1 MHLSSS
7 QLVPPSDD
15 GSDVMGDHAS
25 DDGDQLAGPPLE
37 LSLSMTGED
46 GRCDARRDG
55 CSRSCLKALP
65 APSPVFGSPFTT
77 MLGFLHKEP
86 QALQARREAAM
97 RRQVQRMLRQ
107 IYRRSIEECIQE
119 FITAY
124 AMMLT
129 LFQARL
135 SRRQMMQSKRTVDKT
150 RLDCPKDRGV
160 MLPHIQKV
168 SPLQDLPFGN
178 RVAKATKKKGKQEQA
193 AIPESPARK
202 AAMRTLTDFGRCS
215 QGGPYTLRQVYEEVE
230 ADIQH
235 RPPVDVRAVA
245 GKLGPELLG
254 PGATLA
260 RRNLPFAHPQRLAT
274 ESIEV
279 TGATLTACNNIFRFA
294 ILHQQKPLFKADS
307 GAIIY
312 FDRFWKMNDNFNTNS
327 WLYSPVSSKSKSTLP
342 PEGKWTVQGSLGATI
357 GAAPTLKMPEPKRGT
372 QSSVASERA
381 RSTGTGESCKRG
393 PVELQSPFLEMPE
406 LPELFAAL
414 GEGMG
419 GPPPG
424 IPAALWGSMC
434 KKRLQDMH
442 ESNHLTVSERE
453 EHLTKRQFHVPGRGK
468 RTLTLQEDPTGKFGG
483 SCGSGTVLWPAAMAL
498 VEHLDGEVE
507 KSCLNCRV
515 LELGAGVGA
524 VGLFLA
530 LFKGCEVWLTEAP
543 EQLPLL
549 VRNVNENSPDGLDL
563 QVAPLKWGDK
573 EALEQLAALGRSVCG
588 CWTIDVTYRP
598 ECLSDLLSTAHQLM
612 SPQGRFFLSLQ
623 DRPGEA
629 EHLEAAL
636 KTSSLQI
643 RGEALRRKA
652 KLQGAEEVS
661 VLIFELCHVVWK
673 AMLRLVISFLVATS
687 AAAIWP
693 KPRFCRNGTTTIALN
708 PQSYSFQ
715 AVTSTPELQDAFQ
728 RYKSIFFPHAS
739 TPAKTAVD
747 CGLVV
752 DILDTTSA
760 LQLGVDESYTLEM
773 WMG

>member
-1 MHLSSS
+1 M
-7 QLVPPSDD
+7 
-15 GSDVMGDHAS
+15 
-25 DDGDQLAGPPLE
+25 
-37 LSLSMTGED
+37 
-46 GRCDARRDG
+46 
-55 CSRSCLKALP
+55 
-65 APSPVFGSPFTT
+65 
-77 MLGFLHKEP
+77 
-86 QALQARREAAM
+86 AAC
-97 RRQVQRMLRQ
+97 
-107 IYRRSIEECIQE
+107 EE
-119 FITAY
+119 
-124 AMMLT
+124 
-129 LFQARL
+129 
-135 SRRQMMQSKRTVDKT
+135 
-150 RLDCPKDRGV
+150 
-160 MLPHIQKV
+160 
-168 SPLQDLPFGN
+168 
-178 RVAKATKKKGKQEQA
+178 
-193 AIPESPARK
+193 
-202 AAMRTLTDFGRCS
+202 
-215 QGGPYTLRQVYEEVE
+215 
-230 ADIQH
+230 
-235 RPPVDVRAVA
+235 
-245 GKLGPELLG
+245 
-254 PGATLA
+254 
-260 RRNLPFAHPQRLAT
+260 
-274 ESIEV
+274 
-279 TGATLTACNNIFRFA
+279 
-294 ILHQQKPLFKADS
+294 
-307 GAIIY
+307 
-312 FDRFWKMNDNFNTNS
+312 
-327 WLYSPVSSKSKSTLP
+327 
-342 PEGKWTVQGSLGATI
+342 
-357 GAAPTLKMPEPKRGT
+357 
-372 QSSVASERA
+372 
-381 RSTGTGESCKRG
+381 G

-530 LFKGCEVWLTEAP
+530 LFKGCEVWLPEAP

-573 EALEQLAALGRSVCG
+573 EALEQLAALGRFDMIVGS
-588 CWTIDVTYRP
+588 DVTYRP

-661 VLIFELCHVVWK
+661 VLIFELCHVGAEPRVVRPPQATGDVEEEFFRLTGIRPDPVVLPKRDKPAVQEPKVIPSFKERVVKDLLDRGMVDYLGDVDEETKSKVAASAGYPASMLERPAKKLEEAVAAAAAEDWFSPCK
-673 AMLRLVISFLVATS
+673 GSGGPEVVQRSEEPQEHQDLASKKGGQVLKCLDGLDWELLDLEEDTMSVTVTFTEELWSALSGVSGTAFKEAVSFELAEQELRVLHAGSVVLDLRLPVAVDAPKAS
-687 AAAIWP
+687 ASVSSR
-693 KPRFCRNGTTTIALN
+693 KMRV
-708 PQSYSFQ
+708 
-715 AVTSTPELQDAFQ
+715 AVKAKKLA
-728 RYKSIFFPHAS
+728 
-739 TPAKTAVD
+739 TPAA
-747 CGLVV
+747 
-752 DILDTTSA
+752 
-760 LQLGVDESYTLEM
+760 
-773 WMG
+773 

>member
-1 MHLSSS
+1 MPEGHIPSWRFKYNAAEEVLYLREKRNCRQDPDRVARWRRAVPLSSS

-37 LSLSMTGED
+37 LSLSMTGEE
-46 GRCDARRDG
+46 

-107 IYRRSIEECIQE
+107 IYRRSIE
-119 FITAY
+119 ASGS
-124 AMMLT
+124 
-129 LFQARL
+129 LF
-135 SRRQMMQSKRTVDKT
+135 RRTDPPWP
-150 RLDCPKDRGV
+150 PKDRGV

-381 RSTGTGESCKRG
+381 RSTGS
-393 PVELQSPFLEMPE
+393 
-406 LPELFAAL
+406 LPY
-414 GEGMG
+414 
-419 GPPPG
+419 
-424 IPAALWGSMC
+424 C
-434 KKRLQDMH
+434 
-442 ESNHLTVSERE
+442 
-453 EHLTKRQFHVPGRGK
+453 
-468 RTLTLQEDPTGKFGG
+468 
-483 SCGSGTVLWPAAMAL
+483 
-498 VEHLDGEVE
+498 
-507 KSCLNCRV
+507 
-515 LELGAGVGA
+515 
-524 VGLFLA
+524 
-530 LFKGCEVWLTEAP
+530 
-543 EQLPLL
+543 
-549 VRNVNENSPDGLDL
+549 
-563 QVAPLKWGDK
+563 
-573 EALEQLAALGRSVCG
+573 
-588 CWTIDVTYRP
+588 
-598 ECLSDLLSTAHQLM
+598 TA
-612 SPQGRFFLSLQ
+612 
-623 DRPGEA
+623 
-629 EHLEAAL
+629 
-636 KTSSLQI
+636 
-643 RGEALRRKA
+643 
-652 KLQGAEEVS
+652 
-661 VLIFELCHVVWK
+661 
-673 AMLRLVISFLVATS
+673 
-687 AAAIWP
+687 
-693 KPRFCRNGTTTIALN
+693 
-708 PQSYSFQ
+708 
-715 AVTSTPELQDAFQ
+715 
-728 RYKSIFFPHAS
+728 
-739 TPAKTAVD
+739 
-747 CGLVV
+747 
-752 DILDTTSA
+752 
-760 LQLGVDESYTLEM
+760 
-773 WMG
+773 